1 MSKSEDAALLLPGTE
16 EIEFKPINVYVDDNI
31 YGRELHAL
39 WSLDFKDFN
48 IIEYKKKTSQ
58 TKALRDFLRSC
69 NVLLPRTGQ
78 SIAVELLKP
87 RLTQWQPMPDD
98 CLHEVKEN
106 FRPIYPI
113 TKQYAISS
121 QNHPRPRYDP
131 TVNSS
136 SQSFINLM
144 KIYNDE
150 SKYSGSPSDYFDT
163 KFDIFCENCHTA
175 GIAEEDRCKAFRIM
189 LRDNALD
196 QYRAILRENKDS
208 TLEALRLS
216 IKNTFEDQEHQQI
229 LFAKWNEISLQPV
242 LNEQE

>member
-1 MSKSEDAALLLPGTE
+1 IAKYIEDR
-16 EIEFKPINVYVDDNI
+16 INVYVDDNI

-48 IIEYKKKTSQ
+48 IIEYKKTTPQ
-58 TKALRDFLRSC
+58 TKALRDFLRSR
-69 NVLLPRTGQ
+69 NVLVPRTGQ
-78 SIAVELLKP
+78 SIAVELLKS

-106 FRPIYPI
+106 FRPINPI
-113 TKQYAISS
+113 TKQYTICN

-150 SKYSGSPSDYFDT
+150 SKYSGSPSDYYDT
-163 KFDIFCENCHTA
+163 KFGIFCENCDMV
-175 GIAEEDRCKAFRIM
+175 GIVEEDRCKAFRIM
-189 LRDNALD
+189 LRGNALY
-196 QYRAILRENKDS
+196 QYRAILKENKDS
-208 TLEALRLS
+208 TLEILRLS
-216 IKNTFEDQEHQQI
+216 IENTFEVQEHQQI
-229 LFAKWNEISLQPV
+229 LLAKWNEIFLQSV